1 MVGLEADYNLA
12 HVSGGAAPRGKYNTA
27 DTVTSFGSVD
37 AKLGYAFNHLLVY
50 GLGGL
55 GLMDVNHS
63 LDQPLFLYAHG
74 SFNQFSTGFNL
85 GVGVEYACTKA
96 WSGFVEYRN
105 YRMSGHEFPIVPVL
119 GPHSAVETL
128 SNVRLGL
135 TYRFGS

>member
-12 HVSGGAAPRGKYNTA
+12 HVSGGAAPRGKSPTRP
-27 DTVTSFGSVD
+27 TVTSFGSVD
-37 AKLGYAFNHLLVY
+37 AKLGYAFDHLLVY

-85 GVGVEYACTKA
+85 GVGVEYAFTKA
-96 WSGFVEYRN
+96 SSGFIEYRN
-105 YRMSGHEFPIVPVL
+105 YRMSGHSFRSFPCSGRTAPSRRS
-119 GPHSAVETL
+119 PTCNSA
-128 SNVRLGL
+128 
-135 TYRFGS
+135 